1 MSSHVL
7 SGDGL
12 GIRPAQ
18 NDVALL
24 QDFLRC
30 LPGTVDPPIG
40 KRCHFRDPSANVA
53 AVWIEARTLLHDVK
67 VEVLFVREIGGG
79 EPVDPVGA
87 DIVVDEV
94 RLEVRSAQATVRSHL
109 GRKKVGGDDPIPI
122 GDAACLPQFSHGGI
136 DKGNPSQSIL
146 PSLHNGVVPLP
157 SKPRRD
163 GIADHSCLHPVR
175 GRR

>member
-18 NDVALL
+18 DDVALL
-24 QDFLRC
+24 QDFLRR
-30 LPGTVDPPIG
+30 LPGTVDPPVG

-53 AVWIEARTLLHDVK
+53 AVWIEARTLLHDVE
-67 VEVLFVREIGGG
+67 VEILFVREIGGG

-94 RLEVRSAQATVRSHL
+94 RLEVRSA
-109 GRKKVGGDDPIPI
+109 
-122 GDAACLPQFSHGGI
+122 
-136 DKGNPSQSIL
+136 
-146 PSLHNGVVPLP
+146 
-157 SKPRRD
+157 
-163 GIADHSCLHPVR
+163 
-175 GRR
+175 